1 MVNIQIKFCI
11 LQWGSW
17 KSRQVEPGG
26 FEEMERY
33 SIIIV
38 GKKFFWDVGSF
49 FHIIWHD
56 MIWRLKCGI
65 IRLSLQVTRF
75 WWWMRRFWLCRGR
88 RRGGGKVHHQ
98 VLCSPIQKALGER
111 SLQFVFFVPTNK
123 STAIN
128 PQLDIN
134 IYFQRKKILALATGA
149 HPLIEKTIR
158 PQSGGG
164 RAAK

>member
-1 MVNIQIKFCI
+1 MVKIRIKSCI
-11 LQWGSW
+11 LQRGSW
-17 KSRQVEPGG
+17 KGG
-26 FEEMERY
+26 GTGLHSYR
-33 SIIIV
+33 
-38 GKKFFWDVGSF
+38 GKTRFFWDVVSF
-49 FHIIWHD
+49 FHIVWHD
-56 MIWRLKCGI
+56 MIWRPHCGI
-65 IRLSLQVTRF
+65 IRLSHLVTRF

-128 PQLDIN
+128 PQLDID
-134 IYFQRKKILALATGA
+134 IYFQRKKILALATAGA

>member
-1 MVNIQIKFCI
+1 MELFPFLFWSPDSGDECED
-11 LQWGSW
+11 SDF
-17 KSRQVEPGG
+17 VEED
-26 FEEMERY
+26 EEEE
-33 SIIIV
+33 V
-38 GKKFFWDVGSF
+38 
-49 FHIIWHD
+49 
-56 MIWRLKCGI
+56 
-65 IRLSLQVTRF
+65 
-75 WWWMRRFWLCRGR
+75 
-88 RRGGGKVHHQ
+88 KVHHQ

>member
-1 MVNIQIKFCI
+1 
-11 LQWGSW
+11 
-17 KSRQVEPGG
+17 
-26 FEEMERY
+26 
-33 SIIIV
+33 
-38 GKKFFWDVGSF
+38 
-49 FHIIWHD
+49 
-56 MIWRLKCGI
+56 MIWYDA
-65 IRLSLQVTRF
+65 LSVELFPFLF
-75 WWWMRRFWLCRGR
+75 WSPDSGDECEDSDFAEEDEEEEV
-88 RRGGGKVHHQ
+88 KVHHQ